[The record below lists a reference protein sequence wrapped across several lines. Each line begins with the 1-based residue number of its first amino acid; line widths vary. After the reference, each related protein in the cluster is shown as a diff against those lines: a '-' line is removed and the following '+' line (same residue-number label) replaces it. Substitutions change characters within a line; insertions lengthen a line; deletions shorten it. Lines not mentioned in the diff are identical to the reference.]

1 MIEVLAKYLVICFG
15 LFLIGVGFLML
26 LAPARARENI
36 KKAGSTPLINYGELI
51 LRMIPAAGLILCA
64 EVSKFPQLFSL
75 LGWFMIGTS
84 VFLMLLP
91 RKYHHSYALKSA
103 DILTPARIRA
113 IAPFSFIFGGFILYA
128 VQQ

>member
-1 MIEVLAKYLVICFG
+1 MIAVLAKYVVLCFG

-26 LAPARARENI
+26 LNPQKAREI
-36 KKAGSTPLINYGELI
+36 LKKAGSTPLINYGELL

-64 EVSKFPQLFSL
+64 EVSKFPQFFTL

-84 VFLMLLP
+84 IFLMLLP
-91 RKYHHSYALKSA
+91 RKYHHAYALKSA

-113 IAPFSFIFGGFILYA
+113 IAPLSFIFGGFLLYA
-128 VQQ
+128 IL